1 MKTIERVLHYL
12 GFFTAFVLAVLVVL
26 VVYDALMRYLFS
38 GGSIALQELE
48 WHLFDVVIL
57 LGIAY
62 ALKENTHVRVDIFYA
77 SFSHKTKALVN
88 MIASLFFI
96 LPFSLLLI
104 YLGVDFVALS
114 FAQNEASSNPG
125 GLEYRFL
132 VKSLL
137 PLAFVFVS
145 LQTLRDFLEQYKI
158 YRNPDAALDL
168 EKNSS
173 YEAGENSL

>member
-1 MKTIERVLHYL
+1 MKRIERVLHYL
-12 GFFTAFVLAVLVVL
+12 GYLTAFILALLVVL

-48 WHLFDVVIL
+48 WHLFDGVIL

-62 ALKENTHVRVDIFYA
+62 ALKEGAHVRVDIFYA

-88 MIASLFFI
+88 LIASLFFI
-96 LPFSLLLI
+96 FPFSLLLI
-104 YLGVDFVALS
+104 YLGIDFVALS
-114 FAQNEASSNPG
+114 FMQNEASSNPG

-137 PLAFVFVS
+137 PLAFAFVC
-145 LQTLRDFLEQYKI
+145 LQTLLDAVEQYKI
-158 YRNPDAALDL
+158 YRDSNLALDL
-168 EKNSS
+168 EKSTS